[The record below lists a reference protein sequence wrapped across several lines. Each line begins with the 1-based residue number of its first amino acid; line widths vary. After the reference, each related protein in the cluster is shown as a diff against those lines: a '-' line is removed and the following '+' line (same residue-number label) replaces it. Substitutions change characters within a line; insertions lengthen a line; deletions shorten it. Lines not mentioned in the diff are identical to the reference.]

1 MLQWTAGHTLGEE
14 MKRLEQSD
22 RLVIEGG
29 AAELQSEVTIVDR
42 STIRD
47 VLALFE
53 RYPRGWII
61 ISGAPGDYLLNF
73 YRGDNV
79 LQVLGLSH
87 GSPRSAFEDT
97 LSFGSY
103 FRRAPASD
111 VAPLARRLGLPWPPN
126 LKRKQNAIPRP

>member
-1 MLQWTAGHTLGEE
+1 RRSSASSVGRRSHPVVKSVPMKTYDPPVRHRLLRLSRAGLISLAILCSDCERMLQWTAGHTLGEE

-53 RYPRGWII
+53 RYPRDWII
-61 ISGAPGDYLLNF
+61 ISGAPGDYLL
-73 YRGDNV
+73 
-79 LQVLGLSH
+79 
-87 GSPRSAFEDT
+87 
-97 LSFGSY
+97 
-103 FRRAPASD
+103 
-111 VAPLARRLGLPWPPN
+111 
-126 LKRKQNAIPRP
+126 I